1 LAEMLAPVRQCRQ
14 VAAAL
19 QARKHGHTHTA
30 RTMNPYCIM
39 RYHHGAA
46 GSTQDATP
54 YLDFKPVGSCTRL
67 AQVGVGGVSED
78 EVPGA
83 MDEEDEVVKVVPTYC
98 LQRLQGAD
106 TR

>member
-1 LAEMLAPVRQCRQ
+1 
-14 VAAAL
+14 
-19 QARKHGHTHTA
+19 
-30 RTMNPYCIM
+30 M

-98 LQRLQGAD
+98 LQRLQGATSVRD
-106 TR
+106 AKAKPRSVGTVPSTSKQRHPKAMCGRSCSE